1 MFAMDLSVVVSFSEK
16 FVHAAARSFF
26 FLGDVSKHRL
36 SEVVVVV
43 VVVVLFVVCAATF
56 SSHLKFE
63 QSLIVS

>member
-1 MFAMDLSVVVSFSEK
+1 M
-16 FVHAAARSFF
+16 
-26 FLGDVSKHRL
+26 GDVSKHRL

-43 VVVVLFVVCAATF
+43 VVVVLFVVCEATF